1 MRRAW
6 PASASA
12 WAASSGLRSR
22 AEPSPLVTATFLIDL
37 LAPALR
43 LPDWV
48 DKLALST
55 HLGQP
60 MIGSWEWTGITA
72 FLPLAAGPRPR
83 HLGNDPERPPDRG
96 MT

>member
-1 MRRAW
+1 
-6 PASASA
+6 
-12 WAASSGLRSR
+12 
-22 AEPSPLVTATFLIDL
+22 VTATFLIDL

-60 MIGSWEWTGITA
+60 MIGSWDWTGITA
-72 FLPLAAGPRPR
+72 CLAPAAGG
-83 HLGNDPERPPDRG
+83 LGLGTWR
-96 MT
+96 MTRRDLTTGE